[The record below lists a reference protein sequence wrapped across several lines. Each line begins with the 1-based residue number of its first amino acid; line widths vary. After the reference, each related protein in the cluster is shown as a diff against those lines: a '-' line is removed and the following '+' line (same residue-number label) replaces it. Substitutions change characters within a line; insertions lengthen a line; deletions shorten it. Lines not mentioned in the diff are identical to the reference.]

1 MKSIRTAYPWT
12 IASQYFLHFGIMG
25 VFLPYFNLY
34 CLHIGF
40 NGVQIGALSS
50 VRSVSTIIFPVLFGA
65 VADRFG
71 VRKPIYVGCC
81 FISAA
86 IWTFFLRTTDFYWML
101 MICLLYGIFNSSI
114 ISFLEALTMDTLGR
128 EKRSYGT
135 IRAWGSVSFIIIVM
149 LMGKVID
156 LFSIRII
163 LLCILVGSIIQAIAA
178 VKIPYHIHKFNQNTI
193 PKFRH
198 FLRYRILFFLFCA
211 FLMLVSHGAYYGF
224 FSIHL
229 ERLGFSNLFIG
240 SVWAIASVAEILAM
254 LKSKPLFTRF
264 SLETVL
270 VFSFA
275 VAVLRWCLLYYVTS
289 PVPII
294 LTQVLHAV
302 TYGTFH
308 MAGIL
313 YMDKMTRDDSKTMG
327 QAVNNAVTYGLGLM
341 VGFLVNGY
349 LYEVVGSGVLFI
361 ISAGIA
367 AAGGILFGTSLLLD
381 KSNIR

>member
-1 MKSIRTAYPWT
+1 
-12 IASQYFLHFGIMG
+12 
-25 VFLPYFNLY
+25 
-34 CLHIGF
+34 
-40 NGVQIGALSS
+40 
-50 VRSVSTIIFPVLFGA
+50 
-65 VADRFG
+65 
-71 VRKPIYVGCC
+71 
-81 FISAA
+81 
-86 IWTFFLRTTDFYWML
+86 ML

-135 IRAWGSVSFIIIVM
+135 VRAWGSVSFIIIVM

-156 LFSIRII
+156 LFSIRMI
-163 LLCILVGSIIQAIAA
+163 LLFILVGSIIQAIAA
-178 VKIPYHIHKFNQNTI
+178 LKIPYHIQKFNQNAI

-289 PVPII
+289 TVPII

-313 YMDKMTRDDSKTMG
+313 YMDKMTADDSKTMG

-381 KSNIR
+381 KSTTSDNPPLIRVP